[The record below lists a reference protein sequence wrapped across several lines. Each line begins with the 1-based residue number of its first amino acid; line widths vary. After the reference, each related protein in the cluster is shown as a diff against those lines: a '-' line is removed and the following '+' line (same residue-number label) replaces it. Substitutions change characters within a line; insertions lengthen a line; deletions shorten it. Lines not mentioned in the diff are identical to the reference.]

1 MCSAKARITGTG
13 TCLPSKILTNSDL
26 EELVETSDEW
36 ITSRTGIQERRIAA
50 EDQFTSDMGFE
61 AAKAALVQAKLAA
74 EDVDLIIF
82 ATLTPDYLF
91 PSTACLIQKEL
102 GAVNAAAF
110 DMQAACSGYLFGLSM
125 AKAYIEAGI
134 YKNIILVASEKLS
147 SIVDYEDRNTCVL
160 FGDGASAAIISSTG
174 SGLSLPHICLG
185 SDGEQEDL
193 LKLPAGGCRQIASE
207 ESIANRQ
214 HYLRMEG
221 RETFKHAVRR
231 MEQAANECL
240 EHEGLTD
247 KDLSWLVAHQANIR
261 IIDAMAKRFSIP
273 AERVY
278 KTVHKY
284 GNTSASSVGIAL
296 HELLQSGDVKNG
308 DKLMLVAFGAG
319 LTWGAALL
327 EKDSNG

>member
-1 MCSAKARITGTG
+1 M
-13 TCLPSKILTNSDL
+13 PSKILTNLDL
-26 EELVETSDEW
+26 EQMVDTSDEW
-36 ITSRTGIQERRIAA
+36 ITTRTGIEERRIAQK
-50 EDQFTSDMGFE
+50 EEFTSDMGL
-61 AAKAALVQAKLAA
+61 KAAEEALAQANLEAK
-74 EDVDLIIF
+74 DVDLIIF
-82 ATLTPDYLF
+82 ATLTPDYIF

-125 AKAYIEAGI
+125 AKAYIQAGV
-134 YKNIILVASEKLS
+134 YKNILLVASEKLS
-147 SIVDYEDRNTCVL
+147 SIVDYEDRNTCIL
-160 FGDGASAAIISSTG
+160 FGDGASAAVISHEGT
-174 SGLSLPHICLG
+174 GLSIPHICLG

-193 LKLPAGGCRQIASE
+193 LKLPAGGCRQVASE

-214 HYLRMEG
+214 HFLRMEG

-247 KDLSWLVAHQANIR
+247 NDLDWLVAHQANIR

-278 KTVHKY
+278 KTVQKY

-296 HELLQSGDVKNG
+296 HELLQSSDVKNG

-327 EKDSNG
+327 EKNSNG